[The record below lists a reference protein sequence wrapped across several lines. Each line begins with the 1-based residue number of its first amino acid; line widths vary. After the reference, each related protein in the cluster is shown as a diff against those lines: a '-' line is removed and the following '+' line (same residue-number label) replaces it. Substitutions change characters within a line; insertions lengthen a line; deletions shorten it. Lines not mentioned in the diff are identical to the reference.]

1 MNISM
6 NRPSVALVALFIG
19 LTTPVLAQLPKLPTK
34 PTTTITPTITTDTV
48 KTAATPAVADDSTA
62 TALDQAVAASA
73 KGDNTATAQALE
85 TSTKAMDAEA
95 QKASG
100 DFKDKL
106 SGQTSKL
113 KALIPM
119 AKSGLLKGD
128 ILAKAIGFAK
138 TALAANR
145 LSGLLGGGSGLV
157 GKAAALTGGLNLMK
171 GGLGGIGGSALSG
184 GSSLIDGA
192 LGSVGKL
199 GSLGSAAE
207 PAVKSQLGGV
217 LNFAKGIL

>member
-1 MNISM
+1 M
-6 NRPSVALVALFIG
+6 A
-19 LTTPVLAQLPKLPTK
+19 
-34 PTTTITPTITTDTV
+34 TDTV
-48 KTAATPAVADDSTA
+48 KMAAVTDSTI
-62 TALDQAVAASA
+62 TQLDQAVAASA
-73 KGDNTATAQALE
+73 KGDNAATAQALE
-85 TSTKAMDAEA
+85 TSTKAMDVEA
-95 QKASG
+95 QKSSG

-113 KALIPM
+113 KALIPA

-128 ILAKAIGFAK
+128 MLTKAIGFAK
-138 TALAANR
+138 TALAANQ

>member
-1 MNISM
+1 MNTNM
-6 NRPSVALVALFIG
+6 NRLSVVFALLSLCAA
-19 LTTPVLAQLPKLPTK
+19 TPLLAQLPKLPAN
-34 PTTTITPTITTDTV
+34 PSTTVTPVIATDTV
-48 KTAATPAVADDSTA
+48 KRAAVVATDST
-62 TALDQAVAASA
+62 TAQLDQVVAASA
-73 KGDNTATAQALE
+73 KGDNAATAQALE

-95 QKASG
+95 QKSSG

-119 AKSGLLKGD
+119 AKAGLLKGD
-128 ILAKAIGFAK
+128 ILTKAIGFAK

-184 GSSLIDGA
+184 GSSLIDDA

-207 PAVKSQLGGV
+207 PTVKSQLGGV

>member
-1 MNISM
+1 MNINI
-6 NRPSVALVALFIG
+6 NRSSIALIALIMSV
-19 LTTPVLAQLPKLPTK
+19 TTPILAQLPKLPAK
-34 PTTTITPTITTDTV
+34 PTTTITPVMTTDTV
-48 KTAATPAVADDSTA
+48 KTAAVTDSDSTI
-62 TALDQAVAASA
+62 TQLDQAVAASA
-73 KGDNTATAQALE
+73 KGDNAATAQALE
-85 TSTKAMDAEA
+85 TGTKAMDAEA
-95 QKASG
+95 QRSSG

-113 KALIPM
+113 KALIPA
-119 AKSGLLKGD
+119 AKAGLLKGD
-128 ILAKAIGFAK
+128 ILAKAISFAK

-199 GSLGSAAE
+199 GSLGSATE
-207 PAVKSQLGGV
+207 PALKSQLSGV